1 MQRLFSVVFLLIVLL
16 PVFGNLM
23 TETTVAANYLGPMSS
38 LGVAN
43 FLPADQSTTLAPTS
57 TSTSPSTVST
67 SSTLTST
74 TSVVTTSSSSA
85 TSTSSGTPT
94 TTSSTQM
101 TSSSIMPTTSV
112 TSTTSVTT
120 SSSQATTLTSTS
132 SVSSTTSVA
141 ASSTDPVTVP
151 SISLSPSSGSPGTI
165 IGVSGSGFS
174 TSDTA
179 CSISGRVVASQA
191 CSISGGTLTATAFTV
206 ANVAGGSYNVKV
218 TGTPSENSASAQFTV
233 SATLG
238 YSISFS
244 PPYWFC
250 TDSYVTFT
258 GPLLESGYFGDT
270 LQFQYYQY
278 DPNLPSALNLIFT
291 DAPLTVT
298 SDSVS
303 YWIHYPEY
311 APVNFAYMPYLAV
324 RVVDVTPKSNGNIP
338 GLIFMQLTNI
348 SPESFQSCQVDSP
361 ISTPEFQLQWVVV
374 MISLAA
380 GSLFVKTRFS
390 REGRSRS

>member
-1 MQRLFSVVFLLIVLL
+1 MAGGPYSVK
-16 PVFGNLM
+16 
-23 TETTVAANYLGPMSS
+23 
-38 LGVAN
+38 
-43 FLPADQSTTLAPTS
+43 
-57 TSTSPSTVST
+57 
-67 SSTLTST
+67 
-74 TSVVTTSSSSA
+74 
-85 TSTSSGTPT
+85 
-94 TTSSTQM
+94 
-101 TSSSIMPTTSV
+101 V
-112 TSTTSVTT
+112 TSTPSGNSASAQFIVNASTPSI
-120 SSSQATTLTSTS
+120 TLTPSTGQ
-132 SVSSTTSVA
+132 VGAIVQ
-141 ASSTDPVTVP
+141 V
-151 SISLSPSSGSPGTI
+151 LGT
-165 IGVSGSGFS
+165 GFL

-179 CSISGRVVASQA
+179 CSLFGGPATAST
-191 CSISGGTLTATAFTV
+191 CSISNGVVSATFTTANFATGAYTIRAVGRPGGD
-206 ANVAGGSYNVKV
+206 Y
-218 TGTPSENSASAQFTV
+218 ASAQFTV
-233 SATLG
+233 SAASSMSG

-258 GPLLESGYFGDT
+258 GPLLESGYFGDA

-311 APVNFAYMPYLAV
+311 APVNFAYMPYIAV
-324 RVVDVTPKSNGNIP
+324 RVVDITPKSNGNIP

-380 GSLFVKTRFS
+380 GLLFVKTRFS
-390 REGRSRS
+390 RERRLRS